1 MINLSLTDLIQM
13 VCLSRS
19 DIVIR
24 VRSGATDGVI
34 CIKKGQVLHAETNTL
49 QGERAFLE
57 ILRWKDGMFEIQSSG
72 NLTSSSIDKPWEH
85 LLLEAMRE
93 HDERLDEGRSE
104 PSADGVE
111 IAVPQSIPLLGAENV
126 ATRVDIAG
134 DHWEEH
140 NQSAGPGHG
149 DAQPG
154 TTSPRIIRVLV
165 VDDSTFFTRQLK
177 RLIEADQDIEVVGI
191 AANGREAV
199 DFLSRNPSVDV
210 ITLDIQMPVMQGD
223 TTLKHIM
230 IRHAVPVVIMSALN
244 PGQIN
249 KVMDFLQLGAVDFV
263 AKPAA
268 HEEATEYGGRLRA
281 LIRGAALAEVNC
293 FKRFRRS
300 DLHAGPDHQTGLEQG
315 ERALLLVGAEGAH
328 MEWPRLPLRQL
339 CSRGI
344 VLGVQRISASLL
356 PAFAECLGEL
366 SGTVTV
372 PVGDGSSLRPGALHL
387 GNAGIDADFT
397 LRSEPFRLD
406 IEARSSGSLS
416 WSTGLSSWMERL
428 STALGSRLSVCIL
441 SGSEPI
447 SHDALNGLMINGS
460 RLIIPSTPT
469 IVCKRMIQGVERYA
483 RENSIVFTGASYEN
497 LKEVW
502 AENASHE

>member
-1 MINLSLTDLIQM
+1 
-13 VCLSRS
+13 
-19 DIVIR
+19 
-24 VRSGATDGVI
+24 
-34 CIKKGQVLHAETNTL
+34 
-49 QGERAFLE
+49 
-57 ILRWKDGMFEIQSSG
+57 
-72 NLTSSSIDKPWEH
+72 
-85 LLLEAMRE
+85 
-93 HDERLDEGRSE
+93 
-104 PSADGVE
+104 
-111 IAVPQSIPLLGAENV
+111 
-126 ATRVDIAG
+126 
-134 DHWEEH
+134 
-140 NQSAGPGHG
+140 
-149 DAQPG
+149 
-154 TTSPRIIRVLV
+154 
-165 VDDSTFFTRQLK
+165 
-177 RLIEADQDIEVVGI
+177 
-191 AANGREAV
+191 
-199 DFLSRNPSVDV
+199 
-210 ITLDIQMPVMQGD
+210 
-223 TTLKHIM
+223 
-230 IRHAVPVVIMSALN
+230 
-244 PGQIN
+244 
-249 KVMDFLQLGAVDFV
+249 
-263 AKPAA
+263 
-268 HEEATEYGGRLRA
+268 
-281 LIRGAALAEVNC
+281 
-293 FKRFRRS
+293 
-300 DLHAGPDHQTGLEQG
+300 
-315 ERALLLVGAEGAH
+315 
-328 MEWPRLPLRQL
+328 
-339 CSRGI
+339 

-372 PVGDGSSLRPGALHL
+372 PVGDGSSLRPGSLHL